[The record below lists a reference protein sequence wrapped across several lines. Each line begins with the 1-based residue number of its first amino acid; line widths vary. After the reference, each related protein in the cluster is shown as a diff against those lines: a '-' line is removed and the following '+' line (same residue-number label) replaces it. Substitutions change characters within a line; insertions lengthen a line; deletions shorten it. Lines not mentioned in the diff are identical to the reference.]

1 MTEFWLISAPGEKTC
16 QQTFET
22 LNNLTSKHNNLSVNY
37 KFDVPDLKVGT
48 LDQLVG
54 LSDDLDKLD
63 IFVEGV
69 TWKLANYLGDVL
81 EDKKDKLAENLLING
96 APLSEYLIRF
106 KWIEAKYPTKQ
117 PLPSITEIISKQ
129 ISQIDGDL
137 KKKSSDYNNIKTDLL
152 TLEKKSTGS
161 LLVRSLG
168 DLVKRDHFIL
178 GSEFLTTLLVVVPK
192 ALFKDW
198 EASYETLTENVA
210 PRSSQLIY
218 EDSEH
223 GLFNVTLFTKDVELF
238 KKNAREKRFIVRDFT
253 YSEEELEKGKSELAR
268 LESNK
273 KKQYSQLVRW
283 LKVNFSEAFTA
294 WVHVKALRVFVESV
308 LRYGLPVN
316 FQAMLLKPNKKN
328 IRKLREV
335 LNQHYNHLDTSIAQG
350 PIDDIPGVNLG
361 HQEYYPYV
369 FFKINI
375 NVIEGLSR

>member
-1 MTEFWLISAPGEKTC
+1 MTEFWLISAPGEKSC

-63 IFVEGV
+63 LFVEGV

-81 EDKKDKLAENLLING
+81 EDKKDKLAENLLINN
-96 APLSEYLIRF
+96 APLAEYLTRF

-129 ISQIDGDL
+129 ISQIDADL
-137 KKKSSDYNNIKTDLL
+137 KKKSSDYNNIKTNILK
-152 TLEKKSTGS
+152 EKIGQSRTQ
-161 LLVRSLG
+161 
-168 DLVKRDHFIL
+168 
-178 GSEFLTTLLVVVPK
+178 
-192 ALFKDW
+192 
-198 EASYETLTENVA
+198 
-210 PRSSQLIY
+210 SSITAYHKILIY
-218 EDSEH
+218 EDGEH
-223 GLFNVTLFTKDVELF
+223 GLFNVTLFIKDVEEF
-238 KKNAREKRFIVRDFT
+238 KRVAREKRFSVRDFT
-253 YSEEELEKGKSELAR
+253 YSEEELAKGKNALAQ
-268 LESNK
+268 LESDK

-294 WVHVKALRVFVESV
+294 WIHVKALRVFVESV

-316 FQAMLLKPNKKN
+316 FQAMLLKPNKKTM
-328 IRKLREV
+328 RKLREV
-335 LNQHYNHLDTSIAQG
+335 LNHHYSHLDTSIAQG
-350 PIDDIPGVNLG
+350 PIDDIPGINLG

-369 FFKINI
+369 YFKINI
-375 NVIEGLSR
+375 NILEGLSR